1 MKPKSQKVIAVINAL
16 QKGMP
21 TEEIAETVG
30 VSKSR
35 VYNIRHKL
43 KQQSKEKV
51 RAYVRKTPHH
61 PKKLQK
67 VGPYIRG
74 GKTKK
79 DVKAKP
85 ISGEQMNAFTQFDP
99 KAKFVPP
106 FNPNAKFVPPRSLD
120 VAELLVKNRDLYNEI
135 KDQQA
140 IIRYLEGLV
149 TRISKSN

>member
-74 GKTKK
+74 GKTKRN
-79 DVKAKP
+79 VKAKP
-85 ISGEQMNAFTQFDP
+85 ISGEQMNAFTQ
-99 KAKFVPP
+99 

>member
-1 MKPKSQKVIAVINAL
+1 MKQKSQKVIAVINAL

-35 VYNIRHKL
+35 IYNIRHKL
-43 KQQSKEKV
+43 KQQAKEKV

-106 FNPNAKFVPPRSLD
+106 RSFD

>member
-35 VYNIRHKL
+35 IYNIRHKL
-43 KQQSKEKV
+43 KQQAKEKV

-106 FNPNAKFVPPRSLD
+106 RSFD

>member
-16 QKGMP
+16 QKGVP

-43 KQQSKEKV
+43 KQQTKEKV

-99 KAKFVPP
+99 KAKFVL
-106 FNPNAKFVPPRSLD
+106 PRSLN
-120 VAELLVKNRDLYNEI
+120 VAELCIKNRDLYNEI

-140 IIRYLEGLV
+140 IIRYLEGLI